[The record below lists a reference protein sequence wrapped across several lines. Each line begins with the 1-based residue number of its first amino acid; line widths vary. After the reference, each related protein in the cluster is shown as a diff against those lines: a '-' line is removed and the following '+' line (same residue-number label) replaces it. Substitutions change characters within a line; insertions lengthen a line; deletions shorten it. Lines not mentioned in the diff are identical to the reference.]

1 MFHKKEFLI
10 AFSAM
15 MIFAVYAVYYS
26 IDANS
31 PGFGWA
37 DYGIPAAEYM
47 TAMYVMSR
55 PGQALIY
62 MFAFMIVLPYS
73 MSYMAEFETGELTMI
88 LTRTSRTKYC
98 ISKVIT
104 CFIGNVIIVL
114 VPLLINY
121 LFCKLMYP
129 SRPNSGYIGEY
140 GLINYTGFILG
151 QRSMFI
157 QKYGVIPMASLFVNK
172 LWLYTIVHIVLM
184 ALAGGALGAFLVC
197 LSFVIRSY
205 RAILFLPVF
214 LLVRLSASLNQY
226 LIQIAINNLNF
237 EYVNFNF
244 MNYFQIG
251 DSRSLSPY
259 YLPIFFGVII
269 VFCAVVIF
277 AMSRTDRLLLGEVK
291 SIGKAGKKKSA

>member
-15 MIFAVYAVYYS
+15 MIFAVYSLYYS
-26 IDANS
+26 ITYDLE
-31 PGFGWA
+31 PFFGI
-37 DYGIPAAEYM
+37 DYAMPAAEYA
-47 TAMYVMSR
+47 TAMLAFSR
-55 PGQALIY
+55 PGQTLIY
-62 MFAFMIVLPYS
+62 MFAFMVVLPYS
-73 MSYMAEFETGELTMI
+73 MSYMAESETGELTMI

-98 ISKVIT
+98 ISKIIT

-140 GLINYTGFILG
+140 GLINYTGFITG
-151 QRSMFI
+151 ARSYLT
-157 QKYGVIPMASLFVNK
+157 QKYPIIPMASLYINK
-172 LWLYTIVHIVLM
+172 LWLYTLIHIALM

-205 RAILFLPVF
+205 RALLFLPAF
-214 LLVRLSASLNQY
+214 LLVRLSVALDQY
-226 LIQIAINNLNF
+226 LKITGINDPT
-237 EYVNFNF
+237 YVYTNVNF
-244 MNYFQIG
+244 MNYLQIG
-251 DSRSLSPY
+251 DSVSLSPY

-269 VFCAVVIF
+269 IFCAVVVF

-291 SIGKAGKKKSA
+291 TVGKAGKKESA